1 MIMSVKMTIIIRQY
15 DGTETSTTY
24 DAGSTVAVMAPTE
37 IALMKLR
44 ATHMHGGMIIRSL
57 ESGKTLT
64 AEISYTGI
72 GAKRRYLTRFVLK
85 PRTHMALKSLPG
97 TEDFTDFS
105 LDTMQ
110 IYECD
115 EQGSIKGLP
124 IASNKQPDPDDPRED

>member
-1 MIMSVKMTIIIRQY
+1 
-15 DGTETSTTY
+15 
-24 DAGSTVAVMAPTE
+24 
-37 IALMKLR
+37 
-44 ATHMHGGMIIRSL
+44 
-57 ESGKTLT
+57 
-64 AEISYTGI
+64 
-72 GAKRRYLTRFVLK
+72 
-85 PRTHMALKSLPG
+85 MALKSLPG